1 MTIFCE
7 GIKNDKR
14 QVFLIMSLILYTSVV
29 IIINNFYRGETM
41 EKKKS
46 ILLLPLS
53 LSLSFHFV
61 ATKRRLS
68 FSFLFFVVDVCIR
81 LIIASSFS
89 KRFLFEK
96 AHSLLNAAGRDG
108 FPFGER
114 KIP

>member
-14 QVFLIMSLILYTSVV
+14 QVFLIMSLILYKTSVV

-53 LSLSFHFV
+53 LAFFSLCRDK
-61 ATKRRLS
+61 ATPLFF
-68 FSFLFFVVDVCIR
+68 FSFFCC
-81 LIIASSFS
+81 
-89 KRFLFEK
+89 
-96 AHSLLNAAGRDG
+96 
-108 FPFGER
+108 
-114 KIP
+114 

>member
-1 MTIFCE
+1 
-7 GIKNDKR
+7 
-14 QVFLIMSLILYTSVV
+14 
-29 IIINNFYRGETM
+29 M

-68 FSFLFFVVDVCIR
+68 FSFLFVVDVCIR

>member
-1 MTIFCE
+1 
-7 GIKNDKR
+7 
-14 QVFLIMSLILYTSVV
+14 MSLILYKTSVV
-29 IIINNFYRGETM
+29 MIINNFYRGETM

-108 FPFGER
+108 FSFGER
-114 KIP
+114 NIP

>member
-1 MTIFCE
+1 
-7 GIKNDKR
+7 
-14 QVFLIMSLILYTSVV
+14 
-29 IIINNFYRGETM
+29 M

-96 AHSLLNAAGRDG
+96 ALSLLNAAGRDG
-108 FPFGER
+108 FSFGER
-114 KIP
+114 NIP

>member
-1 MTIFCE
+1 
-7 GIKNDKR
+7 
-14 QVFLIMSLILYTSVV
+14 
-29 IIINNFYRGETM
+29 M

-108 FPFGER
+108 FSFGER
-114 KIP
+114 KIPCGILRFTTIGAVADNFHVRRQDGVQGHGQERTDGVRRGQ

>member
-1 MTIFCE
+1 
-7 GIKNDKR
+7 
-14 QVFLIMSLILYTSVV
+14 
-29 IIINNFYRGETM
+29 M
-41 EKKKS
+41 EKTKL

-53 LSLSFHFV
+53 
-61 ATKRRLS
+61 R
-68 FSFLFFVVDVCIR
+68 FLFTLSRQSDASLFLFFLFVVDVCIR
-81 LIIASSFS
+81 FIIASSFS

>member
-1 MTIFCE
+1 
-7 GIKNDKR
+7 
-14 QVFLIMSLILYTSVV
+14 
-29 IIINNFYRGETM
+29 M

-114 KIP
+114 KIPCGILRFTSIGAEADNFHVSRQDGVQGHGQERTDGVRRGQ

>member
-1 MTIFCE
+1 
-7 GIKNDKR
+7 
-14 QVFLIMSLILYTSVV
+14 
-29 IIINNFYRGETM
+29 M

-68 FSFLFFVVDVCIR
+68 FSFFLFVVDVCTR

-96 AHSLLNAAGRDG
+96 ALSLLNAAGRDG
-108 FPFGER
+108 FSFGER

>member
-14 QVFLIMSLILYTSVV
+14 QVFLIMSLILYKTSVV

-68 FSFLFFVVDVCIR
+68 FSFF
-81 LIIASSFS
+81 SFCC
-89 KRFLFEK
+89 
-96 AHSLLNAAGRDG
+96 
-108 FPFGER
+108 
-114 KIP
+114 

>member
-1 MTIFCE
+1 
-7 GIKNDKR
+7 
-14 QVFLIMSLILYTSVV
+14 
-29 IIINNFYRGETM
+29 M

-53 LSLSFHFV
+53 LALSFHFV

-68 FSFLFFVVDVCIR
+68 FSFLFFFVDVCIR

-108 FPFGER
+108 FSFGER
-114 KIP
+114 NIP

>member
-1 MTIFCE
+1 
-7 GIKNDKR
+7 
-14 QVFLIMSLILYTSVV
+14 
-29 IIINNFYRGETM
+29 M

-89 KRFLFEK
+89 KRFLFEES
-96 AHSLLNAAGRDG
+96 AFVVERG
-108 FPFGER
+108 GER
-114 KIP
+114 RFFFW

>member
-14 QVFLIMSLILYTSVV
+14 QVFLIMSLILYKQKNVV

-41 EKKKS
+41 EKKKA
-46 ILLLPLS
+46 ILLLPRS

-68 FSFLFFVVDVCIR
+68 FSFF
-81 LIIASSFS
+81 SFCC
-89 KRFLFEK
+89 
-96 AHSLLNAAGRDG
+96 
-108 FPFGER
+108 
-114 KIP
+114 

>member
-1 MTIFCE
+1 
-7 GIKNDKR
+7 
-14 QVFLIMSLILYTSVV
+14 
-29 IIINNFYRGETM
+29 M

-68 FSFLFFVVDVCIR
+68 FSFLIFVVDVCIR

-108 FPFGER
+108 FSFGER
-114 KIP
+114 NIPCGILRFTSIGAVADNFHVSRQDGVQEHGQERTDGVRRGQ